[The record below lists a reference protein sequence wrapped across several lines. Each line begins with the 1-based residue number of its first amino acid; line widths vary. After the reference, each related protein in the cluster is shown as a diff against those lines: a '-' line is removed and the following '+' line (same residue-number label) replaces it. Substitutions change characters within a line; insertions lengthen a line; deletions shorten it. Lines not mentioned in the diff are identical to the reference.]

1 MAPTA
6 VPDMT
11 SCRNSPN
18 RPPPRQMLLCAA
30 RAMISAMT
38 RLLLAALAA
47 LMVHGAG
54 AQSYPSRPVKIVVP
68 ATPGGAIELIARTL
82 CEKMTGSFWQPVLVE
97 NKPAA
102 ADNLGTHFAAKESPD
117 AY

>member
-11 SCRNSPN
+11 SCRKSPN

-30 RAMISAMT
+30 RAMIGAVT

-54 AQSYPSRPVKIVVP
+54 AQSYPSRPGKIVVP
-68 ATPGGAIELIARTL
+68 ATPGGPIDLIARTL
-82 CEKMTGSFWQPVLVE
+82 GEKMTGCFCRPGGVQ
-97 NKPAA
+97 NKAR
-102 ADNLGTHFAAKESPD
+102 G
-117 AY
+117 

>member
-11 SCRNSPN
+11 SCRKSPN

-30 RAMISAMT
+30 RAMIGAMT
-38 RLLLAALAA
+38 PLLLAALAA

-68 ATPGGAIELIARTL
+68 ATPRGAIDLIARTL
-82 CEKMTGSFWQPVLVE
+82 GEKMTRPVGQPGVGQD
-97 NKPAA
+97 KTGAA
-102 ADNLGTHFAAKESPD
+102 HKLRHQFV
-117 AY
+117 